1 MSFEHKK
8 LLIYTI
14 YSYKILQQRSII
26 DKSIAKIKIN
36 VTIYTKDLII
46 IEIVSDAKFLQV

>member
-14 YSYKILQQRSII
+14 YLYKILQQRSII